1 MVHGVG
7 LHDHL
12 SALLRAYQSLR
23 ANVTSFEAP
32 LLFEDLI
39 PGWKLAD
46 FDESAS
52 PPFLKLEA
60 RVETKPGEVGTIYL
74 YEVNYSAFAGVVRR
88 NHAIDMTR
96 LFVGFDLAICSAR
109 QHLARAKTATSVL
122 GGDSQ
127 QLARCL
133 QRFSGILTAATV
145 PILGLPSI
153 LLRNYTRTFVATFTR
168 FFEDIATF
176 ALDKNGEQ
184 LISAHLDRV
193 VDNIKLRSSD
203 GDRFVVAAHSLGS
216 VVVHNFVVR
225 HWQAQPRTV
234 PDLVVTFGSPIGL
247 LAWTWLFLDF
257 PEMRFNPKD
266 PIGSHY
272 FCWSPVNSQPGG
284 REPLSWI
291 NVVNCLDPIAT
302 AFPTS
307 ATDMSAAVAD
317 ISSALKGGAV
327 ATRFFGRTR
336 ISQIGAS
343 HSEYVNDRDGFLQIL
358 LRGAGFKSGN
368 PEDVAGIRT
377 PEENWNATHTV
388 LEGVQPLLLVSAALL
403 AAGYFVAIARAF
415 DEWRTLYL
423 LPLFLLPRLTIG
435 VLTFFQRLLLG
446 APTKRIAKERIGTL
460 DWFGAS
466 FPHRLRN
473 LVAGLVGL
481 GKDVD
486 PLARSPGAFTRL
498 LIVALSFVPSLAAIA
513 APPVLAWRLSGR
525 SPHLD
530 FGIATT
536 VTIVLL
542 GSFFYV
548 VACAGHE
555 LIATWRQV
563 LWTLAQPSPAAA
575 SSLPHA
581 APPTPPSP

>member
-7 LHDHL
+7 LHHHL

-23 ANVTSFEAP
+23 ANVASFEAP

-46 FDESAS
+46 FDEAAS
-52 PPFLKLEA
+52 PPFLKLEP
-60 RVETKPGEVGTIYL
+60 RVETKPGEVGAIYL

-96 LFVGFDLAICSAR
+96 LFAGFDLAICSAR
-109 QHLARAKTATSVL
+109 QHLAQAKTPTSVL

-127 QLARCL
+127 QLAKCL

-153 LLRNYTRTFVATFTR
+153 LLRNYTETFVATFTR

-193 VDNIKLRSSD
+193 VDNIKQRSSE

-225 HWQAQPRTV
+225 RWQTKPRTV

-247 LAWTWLFLDF
+247 LSWTWLFLDY

-272 FCWSPVNSQPGG
+272 FCWTPVSSRPAA

-302 AFPTS
+302 AFPIA
-307 ATDMSAAVAD
+307 ATDLSAAVPD
-317 ISSALKGGAV
+317 ISPALKDGQV
-327 ATRFFGRTR
+327 ATRYFGRTQ
-336 ISQIGAS
+336 ITQIGAS
-343 HSEYVNDRDGFLQIL
+343 HSEYVNDREGFLQIL

-368 PEDVAGIRT
+368 PEDVPGIRT
-377 PEENWNATHTV
+377 AEENWNATHTV
-388 LEGVQPLLLVSAALL
+388 LEWVQPLLLVFAALL
-403 AAGYFVAIARAF
+403 AAGYFIAVARAF
-415 DEWRTLYL
+415 DEWRTLYI
-423 LPLFLLPRLTIG
+423 LPVFLFPRLTIG

-446 APTKRIAKERIGTL
+446 GPTKRIAKERISTL
-460 DWFGAS
+460 RWLGAS

-473 LVAGLVGL
+473 LLTGVVGL
-481 GKDVD
+481 GRDVN
-486 PLARSPGAFTRL
+486 PLARSPGAFIRL
-498 LIVALSFVPSLAAIA
+498 VVAAVSFAPSLVAIA
-513 APPVLAWRLSGR
+513 IPPLFAWWLSGR
-525 SPHLD
+525 RPVLY
-530 FGIATT
+530 FGIGTT

-542 GSFFYV
+542 GSFLYV
-548 VACAGHE
+548 IACAGHE
-555 LIATWRQV
+555 LISTWRQV
-563 LWTLAQPSPAAA
+563 LWTLAKPTPAAA
-575 SSLPHA
+575 SSPPHA
-581 APPTPPSP
+581 AHPTPPSP